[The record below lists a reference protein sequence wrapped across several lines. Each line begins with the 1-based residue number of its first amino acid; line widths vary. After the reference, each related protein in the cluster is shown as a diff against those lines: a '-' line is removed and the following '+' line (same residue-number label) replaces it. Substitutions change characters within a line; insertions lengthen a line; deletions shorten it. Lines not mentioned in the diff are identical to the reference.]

1 MKISKIYNPKA
12 IAMTLSITLLVIVAI
27 FFSAFLRGLAGFG
40 FALAAVP
47 IISLVLSPVE
57 AVTIAIL
64 LQIVVG
70 IRDSFTL
77 YMDVHRPSLIRL
89 SLGSIVGIPV
99 GVLALTAL
107 SPDAA
112 RIMIAIAVLAGL
124 ILLLRYKP
132 SASEP
137 NGPLAVVAGLVAGIF
152 TGLAAMPG
160 PPAVA
165 YYLGTSIAPK
175 QMRASLLLFFFLTCM
190 LTTPGLFLKGALTES
205 TLLLTALSIPSMALG
220 TWCGTAAFNRLNSAR
235 YRQVAIAV
243 MAVSALIAG
252 ARGIAAYI

>member
-1 MKISKIYNPKA
+1 MI
-12 IAMTLSITLLVIVAI
+12 LSTTLLVLVAVL
-27 FFSAFLRGLAGFG
+27 FSAFLRGLAGFG

-77 YMDVHRPSLIRL
+77 YGDVHRSSLLRL
-89 SLGSIVGIPV
+89 SLGSVVGIPL
-99 GVLALTAL
+99 GVLSLTAL

-112 RIMIAIAVLAGL
+112 RIMIAVAVLVGL
-124 ILLLRYKP
+124 VLLLRYKP

-137 NGPLAVVAGLVAGIF
+137 NGPLAVVAGLFAGIF

-165 YYLGTSIAPK
+165 YYLGTSIPPK
-175 QMRASLLLFFFLTCM
+175 QTRASLLLFFFLTCM
-190 LTTPGLFLKGALTES
+190 LATPGLFLKGALSGS
-205 TLLLTALSIPSMALG
+205 TLTLTALAIPSMALG
-220 TWCGTAAFNRLNSAR
+220 TWLGTLAFSRLNSTQ
-235 YRQVAIAV
+235 YRQIAIAV
-243 MAVSALIAG
+243 MAIAAVVAGWRGLIA
-252 ARGIAAYI
+252 YI